1 MLLCNSECYNMLAIT
16 TIKAIYFTN
25 INIKSFMKVLFKV
38 ENNKYT
44 EIANLNC
51 NDFEIELL
59 DKVLLKLSK
68 VETKH
73 NRLVGNDNEI
83 KYVIT
88 DKPSYNYDQ
97 IKDKLEHMVTNAVKT
112 YNDKVDLINVIT
124 KRVNKKLGRPINESL
139 ISHYE

>member
-1 MLLCNSECYNMLAIT
+1 MLAIT

-25 INIKSFMKVLFKV
+25 INIKSFMKILFKV

-44 EIANLNC
+44 EVAKLDC

-68 VETKH
+68 IETKH
-73 NRLVGNDNEI
+73 NQLVGNDNEV
-83 KYVIT
+83 KYVII

-97 IKDKLEHMVTNAVKT
+97 IKVKLEHMVTVAVKT

-124 KRVNKKLGRPINESL
+124 KRVNKKIGRPINESL
-139 ISHYE
+139 ISHYEL

>member
-1 MLLCNSECYNMLAIT
+1 MLAIT

-25 INIKSFMKVLFKV
+25 INIKSFMKILVKV

-44 EIANLNC
+44 EVAKLDC
-51 NDFEIELL
+51 NEFELELL

-68 VETKH
+68 IETKH
-73 NRLVGNDNEI
+73 NRLVGNDNEV
-83 KYVIT
+83 KYVII

-97 IKDKLEHMVTNAVKT
+97 IKVKLEHMVTVAVKT

-124 KRVNKKLGRPINESL
+124 KRVNKKIGRPINESL

>member
-1 MLLCNSECYNMLAIT
+1 MLAIT

-25 INIKSFMKVLFKV
+25 INIKSFMKILFKV

-44 EIANLNC
+44 EVAKLDC

-68 VETKH
+68 IETKH
-73 NRLVGNDNEI
+73 NQLVGNDNEV
-83 KYVIT
+83 KYVII

-97 IKDKLEHMVTNAVKT
+97 IKVKLEHMVTNAVKT

-124 KRVNKKLGRPINESL
+124 KRVNKKIGRPINESL
-139 ISHYE
+139 LKYYE

>member
-1 MLLCNSECYNMLAIT
+1 MLAIT

-25 INIKSFMKVLFKV
+25 SNIKSFMKILFKV

-44 EIANLNC
+44 EVAELDC

-68 VETKH
+68 IETKH
-73 NRLVGNDNEI
+73 NQLVGNDNEV
-83 KYVIT
+83 KYVII

-97 IKDKLEHMVTNAVKT
+97 IKVKLEHMVAVAVKT

-124 KRVNKKLGRPINESL
+124 KRVNKKIGRPINESL
-139 ISHYE
+139 LKHYE

>member
-1 MLLCNSECYNMLAIT
+1 MLLCDSECYNMLAIT

-25 INIKSFMKVLFKV
+25 SNIKSFMKILFKV

-44 EIANLNC
+44 EVAKLDC

-68 VETKH
+68 IETKH
-73 NRLVGNDNEI
+73 NRLVGNDNEV
-83 KYVIT
+83 KYVII

-124 KRVNKKLGRPINESL
+124 KRVNKKIGRPINESL
-139 ISHYE
+139 LKYYE